1 MSQRPRLKAWLLLF
15 FCFVLGFPV
24 VLARAET
31 PVTGEP
37 VAARAAAAQ
46 TASPA
51 PSGDLP
57 ERPLRA
63 RTYLDAR
70 RFVWHG
76 AVESGLVIEGLER
89 ELTRRYIRQYLSPG
103 GLAWLKTVMDRA
115 APYLPFIRE
124 EITKRALPPELVYLP
139 VIESAYLTTAVSRSG
154 AVGLWQF
161 MRNSIGPFGIQVNEW
176 MDERMDFW
184 KATQAALDKLGENY
198 RYFGDWALA
207 LAAYNAGLGAVRRIR
222 DSSGI
227 NDYWELSERGL
238 LRNET
243 VHYVPKF
250 LAVSFILSRA
260 GRHGLDLGWPE
271 PVAWTR
277 LAPGRS
283 VDLELLAQAAGINPQ
298 SLKEAN
304 RELVYT
310 ITPPLPDYLLKV
322 PAQNEAALR
331 QVLEDG
337 EANLLRYY
345 LHTIHSGDT
354 LSALARHYGVSVEL
368 ISRTNPSL
376 EPRYL
381 RIGERILIPAL
392 RDAAPYE
399 PVRNTAGPAFEGN
412 HLVKRG
418 ETLWSI
424 ALAYDVDPEALADAN
439 GMQLND
445 TLREGRTLKTP
456 IR

>member
-1 MSQRPRLKAWLLLF
+1 VYGKVRFCLF
-15 FCFVLGFPV
+15 LCLVLGLPAV
-24 VLARAET
+24 
-31 PVTGEP
+31 
-37 VAARAAAAQ
+37 RAAAD
-46 TASPA
+46 TAGAAVEAGSAADAAAGEAAAKA
-51 PSGDLP
+51 PD
-57 ERPLRA
+57 RPLRA
-63 RTYLDAR
+63 RTFPDTR

-76 AVESGLVIEGLER
+76 AFESGLVIEGLEK

-103 GLAWLKTVMDRA
+103 ALSWLKTVMVRA
-115 APYLPFIRE
+115 EPYLAFVRE
-124 EITKRALPPELVYLP
+124 EIEKRGLPPELVYLP
-139 VIESAYLTTAVSRSG
+139 VIESAYLGTAVSRSG
-154 AVGLWQF
+154 AAGLWQF
-161 MRNSIGPFGIQVNEW
+161 MRNSIAPFGIRVNEW

-184 KATQAALDKLGENY
+184 KATQAALDKLKENY
-198 RYFGDWALA
+198 NYFGDWALA

-260 GRHGLDLGWPE
+260 GRHGLDLGWPDSVE
-271 PVAWTR
+271 WTR

-283 VDLELLAQAAGINPQ
+283 VDLDLLAQAAGIRAQ
-298 SLKEAN
+298 LLRDAN
-304 RELVYT
+304 RELAYG
-310 ITPPLPDYLLKV
+310 ITPPLPDYMLKV
-322 PAQNEAALR
+322 PVRDESALR
-331 QVLEDG
+331 QALEDG
-337 EANLLRYY
+337 ETSLIRYY
-345 LHTIHSGDT
+345 MHTIHSGDT
-354 LSALARHYGVSVEL
+354 LSALARHYGVSVDL
-368 ISRTNPSL
+368 ISQANPSV
-376 EPRYL
+376 EPRFL

-392 RDAAPYE
+392 REAAPYE
-399 PVRNTAGPAFEGN
+399 PERNSAGLVFEGN

-424 ALAYDVDPEALADAN
+424 ALAYDVDPEVLAEVN

-445 TLREGRTLKTP
+445 TLREGRSLKTP

>member
-1 MSQRPRLKAWLLLF
+1 
-15 FCFVLGFPV
+15 
-24 VLARAET
+24 
-31 PVTGEP
+31 
-37 VAARAAAAQ
+37 
-46 TASPA
+46 
-51 PSGDLP
+51 
-57 ERPLRA
+57 
-63 RTYLDAR
+63 
-70 RFVWHG
+70 
-76 AVESGLVIEGLER
+76 
-89 ELTRRYIRQYLSPG
+89 
-103 GLAWLKTVMDRA
+103 MDRA

-124 EITKRALPPELVYLP
+124 EIAKRSLPPELVYLP
-139 VIESAYLTTAVSRSG
+139 VIESAYLASAVSRSG

-161 MRNSIGPFGIQVNEW
+161 MRNSISPFGIRVNEW

-198 RYFGDWALA
+198 NYFGDWALA

-227 NDYWELSERGL
+227 NDYWELSARGL

-250 LAVSFILSRA
+250 LAVSFILTQA

-271 PVAWTR
+271 ATAWTR

-283 VDLELLAQAAGINPQ
+283 VDLELLARAAGINPQ
-298 SLKEAN
+298 FLKEAN
-304 RELVYT
+304 RELVYN
-310 ITPPLPDYLLKV
+310 ITPPLPDYLIKV
-322 PAQNEAALR
+322 PAQHEAALR
-331 QVLEDG
+331 QALEG
-337 EANLLRYY
+337 SEELLRYY
-345 LHTIHSGDT
+345 IHTIHSGDT

-392 RDAAPYE
+392 REAAPYE
-399 PVRNTAGPAFEGN
+399 PARNTAGLAFEGS

-424 ALAYDVDPEALADAN
+424 ALAYDVDPEVLAEAN

-445 TLREGRTLKTP
+445 TLREGRNLKTP